1 MSIDGKALQVP
12 GEFQTDGK
20 KRPFTIDSHL
30 HHTRFVLKK
39 RTRRQKNMQK
49 ISSCDC
55 EQQF

>member
-12 GEFQTDGK
+12 GEFLTDGK
-20 KRPFTIDSHL
+20 KRPFPIDSHW
-30 HHTRFVLKK
+30 HHTHFVLKK
-39 RTRRQKNMQK
+39 NSEETKNMQK